1 MVELEETVAG
11 LASGVLRFCTG
22 VTGSASEGEDVA
34 QEALAALVRFWRR
47 SGPPESPAAFVY
59 AVARR
64 QARRNRWRRRLF
76 LAADPVVAERADP
89 APGPEEES
97 AWRQRVARA
106 LAAMRGLS
114 RRELEALLLAIDGE
128 VSGAEAAR
136 ALGVSESAFKMR
148 VHRARRRLARRLEGE
163 RASE

>member
-1 MVELEETVAG
+1 MELEETVAG
-11 LASGVLRFCTG
+11 LAPGVLRFCTG
-22 VTGSASEGEDVA
+22 MAGNVGDGEDAA

-47 SGPPESPAAFVY
+47 CGPPESPAAFVY

-64 QARRNRWRRRLF
+64 QAWRARWRRRLF

-89 APGPEEES
+89 APGTEEES
-97 AWRQRVARA
+97 AWRQRAARA

-114 RRELEALLLAIDGE
+114 RRELEALLLAVDGE
-128 VSGAEAAR
+128 VSCAEAAR

-148 VHRARRRLARRLEGE
+148 VHRARRRLARQLEGE